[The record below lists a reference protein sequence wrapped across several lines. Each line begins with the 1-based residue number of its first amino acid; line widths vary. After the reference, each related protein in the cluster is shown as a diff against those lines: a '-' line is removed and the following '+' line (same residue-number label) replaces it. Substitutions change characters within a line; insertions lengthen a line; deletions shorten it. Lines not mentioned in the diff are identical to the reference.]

1 MRLLFSMPGASEWIF
16 IILILLV
23 FLITPILA
31 IVYYLRSKDL
41 NKQLQA
47 VTKEKNEL
55 LETLLGNN

>member
-1 MRLLFSMPGASEWIF
+1 MGLLFSMPGAGEWIF

>member
-1 MRLLFSMPGASEWIF
+1 MPLLFSMPGASEWIF

-41 NKQLQA
+41 DKQLQV
-47 VTKEKNEL
+47 VTKERNEL
-55 LETLLGNN
+55 LEKLLENI